1 MIKSGSG
8 VSGEIE
14 VIVLDKNR
22 KEIHRVKRPM
32 DSFTKNIKN
41 LITMFDT
48 GGWTV
53 DDVNGNTVT
62 FAFKNASDN
71 FLHNAEVLAPSGNDN
86 YGILVGSSD
95 TAFDVNQDDLGA
107 KIPHGT
113 GSGQLSYGDTSV
125 VEFGDD
131 YKTWQRAFD
140 NLSGADIV
148 VKEIGMFA
156 KVTREESG
164 VPTPY
169 YVMLARDVITTTTV
183 PNGGRLI
190 VKYTFKINP

>member
-1 MIKSGSG
+1 MSN
-8 VSGEIE
+8 VSGEVE
-14 VIVLDKNR
+14 VIVLDKDG
-22 KEIHRVKRPM
+22 KEIHREKKPM
-32 DSFTKNIKN
+32 DSFTQNVMN
-41 LITMFDT
+41 LLGMFDA
-48 GGWTV
+48 GGWV
-53 DDVNGNTVT
+53 AIDVNGNSVT
-62 FAFKNASDN
+62 FTFKNATDN
-71 FLHNAEVLAPSGNDN
+71 YLYNAEVLAPSGEDK

-95 TAFDVNQDDLGA
+95 TAFDVTQYNLGS
-107 KIPHGT
+107 KISHGT
-113 GSGQLSYGDTSV
+113 GSGQLQYGDTSV
-125 VEFGDD
+125 VDYGAD

-140 NLSGADIV
+140 NLSGADVV

-164 VPTPY
+164 VPKAY

>member
-1 MIKSGSG
+1 MNN

-14 VIVLDKNR
+14 VIVLDKDG
-22 KEIHRVKRPM
+22 KEIHRERKSM
-32 DSFTKNIKN
+32 DSFVMNIMN
-41 LITMFDT
+41 LLAMFDG
-48 GGWTV
+48 GGWLTK
-53 DDVNGNTVT
+53 DVNGNSVT
-62 FAFKNASDN
+62 FAFKNATDN
-71 FLHNAEVLAPSGNDN
+71 YLYNAEVLAGSGDDN

-95 TAFDVNQDDLGA
+95 TAFDVTQYNLGS
-107 KIPHGT
+107 KIAHGT
-113 GSGQLSYGDTSV
+113 GSGQLSYGETSV
-125 VEFGDD
+125 VDYGVD

-140 NLSGADIV
+140 NLSGADVV

-156 KVTREESG
+156 KVTREEAG

>member
-1 MIKSGSG
+1 MSN
-8 VSGEIE
+8 VSGEVE
-14 VIVLDKNR
+14 VIVLDKDG
-22 KEIHRVKRPM
+22 KEIHREKKPM
-32 DSFTKNIKN
+32 DSFTQNVMN
-41 LITMFDT
+41 LLGMFDA
-48 GGWTV
+48 GGWVAIDV
-53 DDVNGNTVT
+53 DGNSVT
-62 FAFKNASDN
+62 FTFKNATDN
-71 FLHNAEVLAPSGNDN
+71 YLYNAEVLAPSGEDK

-95 TAFDVNQDDLGA
+95 TAFDVTQYNLGS
-107 KIPHGT
+107 KISHGT
-113 GSGQLSYGDTSV
+113 GSGQLQYGDTSV
-125 VEFGDD
+125 VDYGAD

-140 NLSGADIV
+140 NLSGADVV

-164 VPTPY
+164 VPKAY

>member
-1 MIKSGSG
+1 MVGLKSN

-14 VIVLDKNR
+14 IIVKNKDGKVIKQFR
-22 KEIHRVKRPM
+22 KPM
-32 DSFTKNIKN
+32 DSFVNNMLT
-41 LITMFDT
+41 LMTMFDSN
-48 GGWTV
+48 GWSV
-53 DDVNGNTVT
+53 KDVNGNTVN
-62 FAFKNASDN
+62 FYFKNQADN
-71 FLHNAEVLAPSGNDN
+71 YLYNAEVLAPSGDDS

-95 TAFDVNQDDLGA
+95 ATFEVTQYNLAS
-107 KIPHGT
+107 KIPNGT
-113 GSGQLSYGDTSV
+113 GSGQLSYGETSIV
-125 VEFGDD
+125 GAGDD
-131 YKTWQRAFD
+131 YQTWQRAFD
-140 NLSGADIV
+140 NMSGSDIT

>member
-1 MIKSGSG
+1 MIRSGSG
-8 VSGEIE
+8 VNGEIE
-14 VIVLDKNR
+14 VIVLDKNG
-22 KEIHRVKRPM
+22 KEIHREKRPM
-32 DSFTKNIKN
+32 DSFTRNIKN
-41 LITMFDT
+41 LLTMFDT
-48 GGWTV
+48 GGWLV
-53 DDVNGNTVT
+53 SDVNGSSVT
-62 FAFKNASDN
+62 FMFKNASDEY
-71 FLHNAEVLAPSGNDN
+71 LYNAEVLAPSGNDD

-95 TAFDVNQDDLGA
+95 TAFDVYQHSLGA
-107 KIPHGT
+107 KISHGT
-113 GSGQLSYGDTSV
+113 GSGQLSYGETSV
-125 VEFGDD
+125 VDFGDD

-140 NLSGADIV
+140 NLSGSDIV
-148 VKEIGMFA
+148 VREIGMFA

>member
-1 MIKSGSG
+1 
-8 VSGEIE
+8 
-14 VIVLDKNR
+14 
-22 KEIHRVKRPM
+22 M

-71 FLHNAEVLAPSGNDN
+71 FLYNAEVLAPSGNDD

-140 NLSGADIV
+140 NFSGADIT

-156 KVTREESG
+156 KVTREEAG

-169 YVMLARDVITTTTV
+169 YVMLARDVITSTTV